1 MVEKKGK
8 VGVGIITCNRQNFLH
23 KLLDSLDRCAHSIDE
38 LVIVNDGDSTI
49 DIGNRSKITV
59 INNKVKQHVG
69 GSKNVA
75 MAYLLEEG
83 CEYIFTLEDDIL
95 IKDKNVFYNYINAH
109 KTTGISH
116 FNFGFSQRE
125 NLDSNLKPL
134 IRKRVEYSKDFSIIL
149 TQNILGAFTFYT
161 KNALRS
167 IGLHH
172 YKFNK
177 GHGDHPELTFRAY
190 KHGLTTP
197 FWWFADI
204 DRSWEMIENQS
215 NLQDDS
221 LVRTQKEFW
230 NNFNEANEIFK
241 SLHGYKMT
249 EVPDVPESI
258 VIQTLKE
265 IKKRNE

>member
-1 MVEKKGK
+1 MVEKKGRI
-8 VGVGIITCNRQNFLH
+8 GIGIITCNRQNFLY
-23 KLLDSLDRCAHSIDE
+23 KLLNSLDQCIDSIDE
-38 LVIVNDGDSTI
+38 VVIVNDGDNPI
-49 DIGNRSKITV
+49 DIGARALTV
-59 INNKVKQHVG
+59 INNDVKQHVG
-69 GSKNVA
+69 GSKNIA
-75 MAYLLEEG
+75 MAHLLDQN
-83 CEYIFTLEDDIL
+83 CDYIFTLEDDIL
-95 IKDKNVFYNYINAH
+95 IKDKNVFNNYINASNI
-109 KTTGISH
+109 TGISH

-125 NLDSNLKPL
+125 NLDVNLKPL
-134 IRKRVEYSKDFSIIL
+134 IRKRVEYSRDFSIIL

-161 KNALRS
+161 KHALRT

-190 KHGLTTP
+190 KHGFTTP

-221 LVRTQKEFW
+221 LVRTQKTFW
-230 NNFNEANEIFK
+230 DNFNEANENFK
-241 SLHGYKMT
+241 SLHGYKMV
-249 EVPDVPESI
+249 EVPDVPESV

-265 IKKRNE
+265 IKQRNER